1 MSVMATVSAL
11 SISDQEAT
19 VGRALAVVIA
29 SRNGAKDASFT
40 VWLSSAAVLTAGGF
54 LHMEP

>member
-19 VGRALAVVIA
+19 VGRAFAVVMA
-29 SRNGAKDASFT
+29 SRNGANDASFT
-40 VWLSSAAVLTAGGF
+40 VWLSSAVMLTGI
-54 LHMEP
+54 